1 MYLVDVLALELRD
14 ELVETLLVGLNTNR
28 LKDSLDVVSGRR
40 GVTTESEEEV
50 CSQVLHFV

>member
-28 LKDSLDVVSGRR
+28 LKDSLDVVGGGS

-50 CSQVLHFV
+50 CSQVLHF

>member
-28 LKDSLDVVSGRR
+28 LKDSLDVVSGRG